1 MQIDVS
7 PTLLGMLGIRYNK
20 HNMGINLIK
29 SKRPSVFYCGDKYL
43 AARTDECLYL
53 YDPIEKKELFYRLS
67 DNDAVLINSPKEST
81 MQSLKMDLY
90 SFMQCAESFYISM
103 KKW

>member
-1 MQIDVS
+1 
-7 PTLLGMLGIRYNK
+7 MLGVRYTK
-20 HNMGINLIK
+20 HNMGINLFN
-29 SKRPSVFYCGDKYL
+29 SEWQCAFYSGDKYL

-90 SFMQCAESFYISM
+90 SFMQCAESFYISI
-103 KKW
+103 KKDNSY